1 MKSAKVSPLAMVAPL
16 PMLAALPKHKR
27 PANAEAFLT
36 SLSPIERQLQELAQE
51 KLGSSYF
58 MEKTSA
64 YKKFVAS
71 LNSNNKK

>member
-1 MKSAKVSPLAMVAPL
+1 MKSAKVSPLPI
-16 PMLAALPKHKR
+16 HKR
-27 PANAEAFLT
+27 PANAQVFLA
-36 SLSPIERQLQELAQE
+36 SLSPIERQLQDLAQE

-64 YKKFVAS
+64 YKKFLAS

>member
-16 PMLAALPKHKR
+16 APLPKHKR

>member
-1 MKSAKVSPLAMVAPL
+1 MKSAKVTPL
-16 PMLAALPKHKR
+16 PIHKR
-27 PANAEAFLT
+27 PANAEAFLS
-36 SLSPIERQLQELAQE
+36 SLSPIERKLQDLAQE

>member
-1 MKSAKVSPLAMVAPL
+1 MQTVASLAPVAP
-16 PMLAALPKHKR
+16 LPKHKR
-27 PANAEAFLT
+27 PANAEAFLS

-58 MEKTSA
+58 MEKTAA
-64 YKKFVAS
+64 YKKFLAS